1 MRGASDRYLRDL
13 AERWRK
19 SEGEPRRDAV
29 DGLFRDLLAGLGPFS
44 REEIE
49 VLCRGVSVAAMAT
62 VMASLGRPF
71 RDPEEALTFVQL
83 LACRAA
89 VEAENARR
97 A

>member
-1 MRGASDRYLRDL
+1 MKGASDRYLRDL
-13 AERWRK
+13 AERWRR

-29 DGLFRDLLAGLGPFS
+29 DALFRDLLAGLGPFS
-44 REEIE
+44 REEID

-71 RDPEEALTFVQL
+71 QDPEEVLTFVQL

>member
-1 MRGASDRYLRDL
+1 VKEASDRYLRDL
-13 AERWRK
+13 AERWRR
-19 SEGEPRRDAV
+19 SVGEPRRDAIES
-29 DGLFRDLLAGLGPFS
+29 LFRDLLTGLGPFT
-44 REEIE
+44 REQMD
-49 VLCRGVSVAAMAT
+49 VLCRGVSVAALAT

-71 RDPEEALTFVQL
+71 DTPEEALSFVQL

>member
-1 MRGASDRYLRDL
+1 VKEASDRYLRDL
-13 AERWRK
+13 AERWRR
-19 SEGEPRRDAV
+19 SEGEPRREAIDS
-29 DGLFRDLLAGLGPFS
+29 LFRDLLAGMGPFT

-71 RDPEEALTFVQL
+71 EDPEEVLTFVQL

>member
-1 MRGASDRYLRDL
+1 MKGASDRYLRDL
-13 AERWRK
+13 AERWRR
-19 SEGEPRRDAV
+19 SEGEPRRDTV
-29 DGLFRDLLAGLGPFS
+29 DALFRDLMAGLGPFS

-49 VLCRGVSVAAMAT
+49 VLCRGVSVAAMAAM
-62 VMASLGRPF
+62 MASLGRPF
-71 RDPEEALTFVQL
+71 RDTEEVLTFVQL

>member
-1 MRGASDRYLRDL
+1 VKGASDRYLRDL
-13 AERWRK
+13 AERWRR

-29 DGLFRDLLAGLGPFS
+29 DAVFRDLMAGLGPFS

-49 VLCRGVSVAAMAT
+49 VLCRGVSVAAMAA
-62 VMASLGRPF
+62 VMTSLGRPF
-71 RDPEEALTFVQL
+71 RDPEEVLTFVQL
-83 LACRAA
+83 VACRAA

>member
-1 MRGASDRYLRDL
+1 VKGASDRYLRDL
-13 AERWRK
+13 AERWRR

-29 DGLFRDLLAGLGPFS
+29 DALFRDLMAGLGPFS

-62 VMASLGRPF
+62 LMASLGRPF
-71 RDPEEALTFVQL
+71 QEPEEALTFVQL

>member
-1 MRGASDRYLRDL
+1 MKGASDRYLRDL
-13 AERWRK
+13 AERWRR

-29 DGLFRDLLAGLGPFS
+29 DAMFRDLLAGLGPFS
-44 REEIE
+44 REEID

-71 RDPEEALTFVQL
+71 QDPEEVLTFVQL

>member
-1 MRGASDRYLRDL
+1 M
-13 AERWRK
+13 
-19 SEGEPRRDAV
+19 
-29 DGLFRDLLAGLGPFS
+29 FRDLMAGLGPFS

-62 VMASLGRPF
+62 LMASLGRPF
-71 RDPEEALTFVQL
+71 RDPEEVLTFVQL

>member
-1 MRGASDRYLRDL
+1 VKGASDRYLRDL
-13 AERWRK
+13 AERWRR

-29 DGLFRDLLAGLGPFS
+29 DAMFRDLLAGLGPFS
-44 REEIE
+44 REEID

-62 VMASLGRPF
+62 LMASLGRPF
-71 RDPEEALTFVQL
+71 QDPEEILTFVQL